1 MAKKQHLSR
10 IDTAMTM
17 EIEKLRMEASQP
29 SGDLPTTAAVNESVE
44 RLTQMP
50 KRIKKEKEIG
60 EERIKNQKI
69 PKLDIE
75 RGRDAKGKLNRVGIT
90 ALIDSNLLAQVKI
103 FAITNG
109 VSMSDVMN
117 DALAKYLIV

>member
-10 IDTAMTM
+10 IDTTMTM
-17 EIEKLRMEASQP
+17 DIEKLRMEASQP
-29 SGDLPTTAAVNESVE
+29 SGDLPTMAAVNESVE
-44 RLTQMP
+44 RLTQLP

-60 EERIKNQKI
+60 EERIKNPKI
-69 PKLDIE
+69 PKLGIE

-90 ALIDSNLLAQVKI
+90 ALIDSDLLSRVKI

-117 DALAKYLIV
+117 DALAKYLSI